1 MKTAKKTLL
10 FDMDGTTY
18 NFHERLAE
26 KIAGEPRLPEEFRK
40 QMSDTANRT
49 QMKIWK
55 LFGDDPVV
63 HKEIERIIHGLYRNR
78 EFFASLQPY
87 PGIVETLKSLQREYH
102 VHICT
107 KPSVVPFGS
116 ESVKVDTII
125 RDFGG
130 KWREQILLMHDKTM
144 ARGDILFDDT
154 WRVQEGDFVPERK
167 LLLIDHAYN
176 RQYTDVQRVYL
187 DQQEQWPSIIAE
199 TLAQ

>member
-1 MKTAKKTLL
+1 
-10 FDMDGTTY
+10 MDGTTY

>member
-1 MKTAKKTLL
+1 MKAQKNTLL
-10 FDMDGTTY
+10 FDMDSTTY

-26 KIAGEPRLPEEFRK
+26 KIADEPRLPEEFRK
-40 QMSDTANRT
+40 QMSDTTNRT
-49 QMKIWK
+49 KMKIWK
-55 LFGDDPVV
+55 LFGDDPMM
-63 HKEIERIIHGLYRNR
+63 HKEIERIIQSLYRNR

-87 PGIVETLKSLQREYH
+87 PGIVETLKALQRDYN
-102 VHICT
+102 VYICSR
-107 KPSVVPFGS
+107 PSIVPFGS

-130 KWREQILLMHDKTM
+130 KWREKILLMHDKTM

-154 WRVQEGDFVPERK
+154 WRVQQGVFIPERK
-167 LLLIDHAYN
+167 LFLVDHAYN

-187 DQQEQWPSIIAE
+187 DQQEQWPSIIAA